1 MKNLM
6 KVISVFLLVAMVGVI
21 IPIVMTNISGEIK
34 EFSEKIAFV
43 LAESFLPIISV
54 AICCYCLER
63 NDDNYFLR
71 IIPIYMAAY
80 IFMSIILVFAFN
92 FNVSEGF
99 GKILYEIMDFMNKAN
114 GCLTLISLLFVIKPN
129 NSISIIIKKIA
140 YGAIVLN
147 IVLAAWISIK
157 EHMEETL
164 PNVYDYDG
172 YYGSGGFNFV
182 SVSSTKNVANKIYN
196 VTVAGEVFLVL
207 LLFTTNYAFSTKVE
221 VETEDI
227 DYDIIKQEAE
237 ELAASQMR
245 KNVIHEAPKEE
256 IDRSQSEKGLMNINN
271 QLGAN
276 SNVGQV
282 KESAKE
288 VNIKGVGMEAIM
300 PLSNGPVV
308 NETLSQ
314 GEKMTEVVK
323 QMNNQV
329 QQPKQQAQPQLQAQ
343 PQIQEQSNVQQS
355 MVQNN
360 IPNQLGQQIQ
370 KQLNANNMNQ
380 PQTQK
385 EQSQPQPQQPTQNKF
400 L

>member
-6 KVISVFLLVAMVGVI
+6 KVISVFLLVAMIAVI
-21 IPIVMTNISGEIK
+21 IPLIVTDLDSGTSK
-34 EFSEKIAFV
+34 FFAKVLLV
-43 LAESFLPIISV
+43 LAESILPIIAI

-63 NDDNYFLR
+63 NDDNYYIR
-71 IIPIYMAAY
+71 VIPIYMSAY
-80 IFMSIILVFAFN
+80 IFMAILLVFAFEYN
-92 FNVSEGF
+92 TYDGF
-99 GKILYEIMDFMNKAN
+99 GKILNEIMSVMGKAN

-140 YGAIVLN
+140 YGAI
-147 IVLAAWISIK
+147 IVNVGLALWISFK
-157 EHMEETL
+157 ESMEETL
-164 PNVYDYDG
+164 PNVYNYDG
-172 YYGSGGFNFV
+172 YYGSGGFNFI
-182 SVSSTKNVANKIYN
+182 SSSSTKNIANKIYN
-196 VTVAGEVFLVL
+196 VTVAGEIFLVL

-221 VETEDI
+221 IETEDI
-227 DYDIIKQEAE
+227 DYDVIKQEAE

-245 KNVIHEAPKEE
+245 KNGSFPSQKEE
-256 IDRSQSEKGLMNINN
+256 VIDRSQSEKGLMNVNN

-288 VNIKGVGMEAIM
+288 INIKGSGMDAIM
-300 PLSNGPVV
+300 PLSSGPVV

-323 QMNNQV
+323 QINNQQTPPMQNQQV
-329 QQPKQQAQPQLQAQ
+329 QPQMQPQMQQPQAF
-343 PQIQEQSNVQQS
+343 
-355 MVQNN
+355 QNN

-370 KQLNANNMNQ
+370 NQLNANNMNQ
-380 PQTQK
+380 QQTT
-385 EQSQPQPQQPTQNKF
+385 QPTQNKF

>member
-1 MKNLM
+1 
-6 KVISVFLLVAMVGVI
+6 
-21 IPIVMTNISGEIK
+21 
-34 EFSEKIAFV
+34 
-43 LAESFLPIISV
+43 
-54 AICCYCLER
+54 
-63 NDDNYFLR
+63 
-71 IIPIYMAAY
+71 
-80 IFMSIILVFAFN
+80 
-92 FNVSEGF
+92 
-99 GKILYEIMDFMNKAN
+99 
-114 GCLTLISLLFVIKPN
+114 
-129 NSISIIIKKIA
+129 
-140 YGAIVLN
+140 
-147 IVLAAWISIK
+147 
-157 EHMEETL
+157 MEETL

-300 PLSNGPVV
+300 PLSNGTVV